1 MPVKNLDDKTKNK
14 LDPGSFKEELGED
27 ILNGYAD
34 EASEQKEEDGMD
46 IDDLEL

>member
-14 LDPGSFKEELGED
+14 LDPDSLKEELGED

-34 EASEQKEEDGMD
+34 EALEQKEGAGID